1 MNYRSK
7 LFILTG
13 IYGLVATFVAELM
26 FSNYYIG
33 EFGLNVL
40 PINLF
45 EYLIFGWAFFA
56 FLITLITISILVKRN
71 TDPVGF
77 KKRFNFL
84 IPTFMSWI
92 ILFLLVKLN
101 MSTIIVPV
109 SLGLFGLILINLNRF
124 VSSKLMYMAWIL
136 ILFSVVAFFLPNMNW
151 LFLYIGFGILPI
163 VFGLILRRKSKRQP
177 ELS

>member
-13 IYGLVATFVAELM
+13 IYGLAAIFVAQLL

-45 EYLIFGWAFFA
+45 ELLIFGWAFLV
-56 FLITLITISILVKRN
+56 FLITLITLSILVKRN

-92 ILFLLVKLN
+92 ILFLLLKLD
-101 MSTIIVPV
+101 MSHIIVPIA
-109 SLGLFGLILINLNRF
+109 LGLFALILINLNRF

-136 ILFSVVAFFLPNMNW
+136 ILLSLVAFFLPNLNW
-151 LFLYIGFGILPI
+151 LLLYIGFGVLPI
-163 VFGLILRRKSKRQP
+163 VFGLILRRKSKQQT

>member
-13 IYGLVATFVAELM
+13 IYGLAATFVAQQL
-26 FSNYYIG
+26 FSNYYYG

-40 PINLF
+40 PIDLF
-45 EYLIFGWAFFA
+45 ELLIFGWAFFA

-92 ILFLLVKLN
+92 ILFLLLKLN
-101 MSTIIVPV
+101 MSHIIVPV
-109 SLGLFGLILINLNRF
+109 ALGLFGLILINLNRF
-124 VSSKLMYMAWIL
+124 VSSKLMYMAFIL
-136 ILFSVVAFFLPNMNW
+136 ILFGLVSFFLPKLNW
-151 LFLYIGFGILPI
+151 LFIYAGFGVLPI
-163 VFGLILRRKSKRQP
+163 LFGLILQRKSKQQAK
-177 ELS
+177 LS

>member
-13 IYGLVATFVAELM
+13 IYGLVATFVAEQL

-40 PINLF
+40 PINFF
-45 EYLIFGWAFFA
+45 ELLIFGWAFFA
-56 FLITLITISILVKRN
+56 FLITLITISVLVKRN

-92 ILFLLVKLN
+92 ILFLLLMLN
-101 MSTIIVPV
+101 MSHIIVPV
-109 SLGLFGLILINLNRF
+109 ALGLFGLILINLNRF
-124 VSSKLMYMAWIL
+124 VSSKLLYMASIL
-136 ILFSVVAFFLPNMNW
+136 ILLSLVAFFLPDMNW
-151 LFLYIGFGILPI
+151 LFLYAGFGVLPI
-163 VFGLILRRKSKRQP
+163 VFGLILRKKSRQQP